1 MFEITQAVRGRTAT
15 IQVVETRDELEAVW
29 EWLEKNQGETFAVDT
44 ETTGLDIFSDGFKV
58 RTIQIGVRL
67 EAWVIP
73 VIETDFCKGD
83 VERLLLDRDLTL
95 HNATYDLLAI
105 RRFFGVSLDWKKVT
119 DTKILASLGDPRSTR
134 EGGRGKSLE
143 DLTRALIDPEVADT
157 VKSSMSTLSKETGL
171 KKNELFASID
181 TFHET
186 YLRYAGMDV
195 VLTWALFNVLS
206 DEIEDTTKRIPEF
219 NPGLVRYEH
228 EVSRVC
234 AEMEWNGFKV
244 DVPYAESL
252 SASLKEEQELW
263 ERLAEDEYGVG
274 SVNSTVQ
281 VAAAILDNGYR
292 LNELTASGKYKVD
305 KKVLEGLSEQGFLL
319 ADYVTAAKSAKKR
332 RMSWV
337 EKFLDGRDSDDKVHA
352 NIQTLAARTARMSIT
367 GIPAQTLPSGD
378 WEIRR
383 CFIPEDGNVIVA
395 CDYQAQELRV
405 LAALSGDENMR
416 RAFAEDA
423 DLHQITAD
431 ASGVERRVGK
441 TVNFA
446 YVYGSGAG
454 NIAETCNISVSKAK
468 EVIQGFERTYPG
480 VKKLSQRLQREAKS
494 KGRIVTPTGRVLPV
508 DPERPYAALNYMI
521 QSTSRDI
528 TASALLRLDEE
539 GFTPYLRLPIHDEVV
554 AEVPEKFAEQGALRI
569 AEIMSCEFRGVNIGS
584 DHEIYGKSWGGGYV
598 DQEDEEDVKKYES
611 TFTG

>member
-1 MFEITQAVRGRTAT
+1 MIKITQAVRGRTAT

-105 RRFFGVSLDWKKVT
+105 RRFFGVSLDWKRVT

-263 ERLAEDEYGVG
+263 EWLAEDEYGVD
-274 SVNSTVQ
+274 SVNSTDQ

-494 KGRIVTPTGRVLPV
+494 KGRIVTPAGRVLPV
-508 DPERPYAALNYMI
+508 DQDRPYAALNYMI

-539 GFTPYLRLPIHDEVV
+539 GFTPFLRLPIHDEVV
-554 AEVPEKFAEQGALRI
+554 AEIPERYAEPGAVKI
-569 AEIMSCEFRGVNIGS
+569 AEIMARDFMGVHIGS

-598 DQEDEEDVKKYES
+598 DQDDEEDVKKYES

>member
-1 MFEITQAVRGRTAT
+1 MIEITQAVRGHTAT
-15 IQVVETRDELEAVW
+15 IQVVENRDELEAVW

-44 ETTGLDIFSDGFKV
+44 ETTGLDIFSDSFKV

-73 VIETDFCKGD
+73 VEETSFSKKD
-83 VERLLLDRDLTL
+83 VQRLLLEKDLTL

-263 ERLAEDEYGVG
+263 EWLAEDEYGVD
-274 SVNSTVQ
+274 SVNSTDQ

-494 KGRIVTPTGRVLPV
+494 KGRIVTPAGRVLPV
-508 DPERPYAALNYMI
+508 DQDRPYAALNYMI

-539 GFTPYLRLPIHDEVV
+539 GFTPFLRLPIHDEVV
-554 AEVPEKFAEQGALRI
+554 AEIPERYAEPGAVKI
-569 AEIMSCEFRGVNIGS
+569 AEIMARDFMGVHIGS

-598 DQEDEEDVKKYES
+598 DQDDEEDVKKYES
-611 TFTG
+611 AFTG